1 LNDWRDQI
9 RCDIVALMKEE
20 LTETGNNSLDELLG
34 VGVISMPITVPE
46 VKQLKDLHMK
56 EERRGQT
63 IQMSPESSS

>member
-1 LNDWRDQI
+1 
-9 RCDIVALMKEE
+9 MKEE